1 MNLLTMWPSINP
13 VKLLRYLCVWRVNS
27 SLVRLPRCFSM
38 ELSQVLGKII
48 SNRLPTNEAQ
58 QWRKALT
65 QKDQFQNIKHALSFS
80 KQRVVSPELT
90 WPIDA
95 VLFVYPGKVTYGYGE
110 PIFWELKLMGKS
122 ADHDLFMELILP
134 AMEEAGFSS
143 GNPWNYRNGIWGQ
156 FDIDSIYVANG
167 RHWES
172 LVKDGRLN
180 LHYTPTSSQW
190 ANDLIDSGST
200 EKIYNRISW
209 VTPFDF
215 GGIFSSN
222 NDICIA
228 DDDERTTL
236 DATPS
241 LYGILGSLILRLN
254 MLLRIRRKGH
264 VNVWDILTPDE
275 QSLFQSEMEHA
286 AQIPLRR
293 KEFVPAAST
302 CPGRWIGV
310 QIFSELPQTIIPY
323 LELASILHVGKQTHC
338 GCGTFF
344 LS

>member
-1 MNLLTMWPSINP
+1 M
-13 VKLLRYLCVWRVNS
+13 
-27 SLVRLPRCFSM
+27 VRLPRCFSM
-38 ELSQVLGKII
+38 ELSKVLGTII
-48 SNRLPTNEAQ
+48 SSRLPTSEAQ

-65 QKDQFQNIKHALSFS
+65 QKEQFQSIMYAMSSS
-80 KQRVVSPELT
+80 KQRGVSPELA

-110 PIFWELKLMGKS
+110 VIFLEFKLLGKS

-143 GNPWNYRNGIWGQ
+143 GNPWNYRNGVWGQ

-167 RHWES
+167 RHWEP
-172 LVKDGRLN
+172 LVKGGRLN

-190 ANDLIDSGST
+190 ANDLIDSSSM
-200 EKIYNRISW
+200 ENIYNRVTWI
-209 VTPFDF
+209 TPFDF

-228 DDDERTTL
+228 EDDERTTL

-241 LYGILGSLILRLN
+241 LYGILGALIVRLN
-254 MLLRIRRKGH
+254 MILGIRRKGH
-264 VNVWDILTPDE
+264 VNVWDILTPNE
-275 QSLFQSEMEHA
+275 QSLFQREMEHA
-286 AQIPLRR
+286 SQIPLRR
-293 KEFVPAAST
+293 KELVPATST

-310 QIFSELPQTIIPY
+310 QIFSYIPQTIIPY
-323 LELASILHVGKQTHC
+323 LEIASILHVGKQTHC

-344 LS
+344 LR

>member
-1 MNLLTMWPSINP
+1 MWPSANP

-38 ELSQVLGKII
+38 ELSQVIGTII
-48 SNRLPTNEAQ
+48 SNRLPTSEAQ
-58 QWRKALT
+58 QWRKALA
-65 QKDQFQNIKHALSFS
+65 QKDRTQSITHALSSS
-80 KQRVVSPELT
+80 KQRGVSPELT

-110 PIFWELKLMGKS
+110 LIFWELKLMGKS
-122 ADHDLFMELILP
+122 ADHNFFMELILP

-143 GNPWNYRNGIWGQ
+143 GNSWNYRNSIWGQ
-156 FDIDSIYVANG
+156 FDIKSVYVANG
-167 RHWES
+167 HHWKP
-172 LVKDGRLN
+172 LVKDGQLN
-180 LHYTPTSSQW
+180 LHYTPTLSQW
-190 ANDLIDSGST
+190 ANGLLDPDST
-200 EKIYNRISW
+200 EKFYSRISW
-209 VTPFDF
+209 ITPFDF

-222 NDICIA
+222 SDICIA

-241 LYGILGSLILRLN
+241 LYGILGALILRLN

-264 VNVWDILTPDE
+264 VNVWDILNPNE

-293 KEFVPAAST
+293 KELVPTAKT

-310 QIFSELPQTIIPY
+310 QMFSELPQTIIPY

-344 LS
+344 LR